1 MEIHRL
7 TLADE
12 WFIQKGQVDS
22 ISRSHFSLGDEVV
35 VCDRQHVMLAEF
47 YDGECPTCHSKMLV
61 KFTRENVEPG
71 TLHTFVG
78 ACPKCNKNVT
88 IIFSQ
93 HGKQPYIGKC
103 PGCNK
108 KIILEP
114 NYFENIKVFQ
124 KAERYI
130 QNVKKVLASILLLA
144 IAIIM
149 FLNYKG
155 LISNEELLVYWREVA
170 IPRTVNI
177 VDSFK
182 EYVVSASINVQF
194 EKSFIAISK
203 NTSIIVNNSRDVF
216 MILLVGLQFV
226 LLTIWNGTLGVYEN
240 TCKMLELIKVKT
252 ELLIRYFER

>member
-1 MEIHRL
+1 
-7 TLADE
+7 
-12 WFIQKGQVDS
+12 
-22 ISRSHFSLGDEVV
+22 
-35 VCDRQHVMLAEF
+35 
-47 YDGECPTCHSKMLV
+47 
-61 KFTRENVEPG
+61 
-71 TLHTFVG
+71 
-78 ACPKCNKNVT
+78 
-88 IIFSQ
+88 
-93 HGKQPYIGKC
+93 
-103 PGCNK
+103 
-108 KIILEP
+108 
-114 NYFENIKVFQ
+114 
-124 KAERYI
+124 
-130 QNVKKVLASILLLA
+130 
-144 IAIIM
+144 M

-216 MILLVGLQFV
+216 MVLLVGLQFV